1 MLRKVLFLPLIASAC
16 FGQSGTPVFKVIY
29 SPPSGGT
36 IGYLQD
42 LVEVQP
48 GLFYALSTRA
58 TNTSGAT
65 IFSVTSSGTFKPIYS
80 FPFTSGTNVET
91 LVQSSNGLLYGSG
104 YSSYNFY
111 YSVSPSGE
119 NLQQFAFPG
128 QHPHQ
133 WGSENWTIT
142 APPGEFYDKAGM
154 NVGNSVIQGFARIEE
169 SGKITI
175 LHQFS
180 ATDGYPDPQA
190 NIVYGPDGNIYGIGN
205 QQYGTAPPGFIYRF
219 TPAGVY
225 SILLNFPPFPG
236 SGLGYPLVAASDG
249 NLYGTF
255 PAGGTNNTG
264 YVYQASLSGQY
275 QVMANFPAHGMVQPG
290 GTLLAAADGNVY
302 GTTNSNDIFRYD
314 VAKKELSKVYSV
326 PESGARCYCQLIEG
340 MDGKLYG
347 LGAVGGPFP
356 GIGSIFSLD
365 IGLPKPLPLV
375 SGLYPAS
382 GTVGQKVVLWGNY
395 LLGATSVTFNGTPAG
410 TAVSTSMQ
418 SVVATVPP
426 GAISGPVTVTTA
438 NGSFTTTQAFTVQ

>member
-42 LVEVQP
+42 LSEVQP
-48 GLFYALSTRA
+48 GVFYALSTWI
-58 TNTSGAT
+58 TNTFGAT
-65 IFSVTSSGTFKPIYS
+65 IFSVTSTGTFKSIYV
-80 FPFTSGTNVET
+80 FPPVNNTQVVT
-91 LVQSSNGLLYGSG
+91 LVQSSNATLYGSAG
-104 YSSYNFY
+104 DVNGSFY
-111 YSVSPSGE
+111 ISISLLGA
-119 NLQQFAFPG
+119 NLEHFPLPG
-128 QHPHQ
+128 KPPNQ
-133 WGSENWTIT
+133 WGALNRTLL
-142 APPGEFYDKAGM
+142 APPGELYDLVTEGSP
-154 NVGNSVIQGFARIEE
+154 SVYGLARIEE

-180 ATDGYPDPQA
+180 PTDGYPDPQA

-205 QQYGTAPPGFIYRF
+205 QQYGTVTPGFIYRF
-219 TPAGVY
+219 TPSGAY
-225 SILLNFPPFPG
+225 SILLNFPSFPG
-236 SGLGYPLVAASDG
+236 SSLGYPLVAASDG

-255 PAGGTNNTG
+255 PAGGTNNSG
-264 YVYQASLSGQY
+264 YVYQATLSGQY
-275 QVMANFPAHGMVQPG
+275 QVLANFPAHGMVQPG

-314 VAKKELSKVYSV
+314 VAKSELSKVYSV

-347 LGAVGGPFP
+347 MGAVGGPFP

-395 LLGATSVTFNGTPAG
+395 LLGAISVTFNGTPAG

-418 SVVATVPP
+418 SVVATVPT
-426 GAISGPVTVTTA
+426 GATSGPVTVTTA